1 MALDD
6 TLFQCCLKN
15 PNLPFLKSSQSVTIL
30 LLVFAA
36 TANPWLRQW
45 EVLGESDRPPAVPN
59 MPARSQPDLEHI
71 PQIFMASGSLYL
83 KHKESSMNFKGPP
96 IDNHTGII

>member
-6 TLFQCCLKN
+6 TLFQSCLKN
-15 PNLPFLKSSQSVTIL
+15 PNLPFLKSSQSETIL

-45 EVLGESDRPPAVPN
+45 EVLGEVTGLQQSPTRQLTLGMTLN
-59 MPARSQPDLEHI
+59 TFL
-71 PQIFMASGSLYL
+71 MALGSLYL
-83 KHKESSMNFKGPP
+83 QHRDSLRNFKGPP
-96 IDNHTGII
+96 IAGNI